1 MTLNVMDA
9 YNLHERLWRDDFET
23 CMERHDELAE
33 NHRHF
38 GFFWCPTPES
48 RHLYCLPDTSAV
60 SSTNKSADVCEMK
73 VMDITDAA
81 PMESEFEKIAYS
93 SEVYPIEYVPNFV
106 ELEYAVPV
114 EHGKAASEPCAT
126 SCSTSIRT
134 ASIRSS
140 IASPPAIRRG

>member
-1 MTLNVMDA
+1 
-9 YNLHERLWRDDFET
+9 
-23 CMERHDELAE
+23 MERHDELAA

-60 SSTNKSADVCEMK
+60 SSTNKLADVCEMK

-93 SEVYPIEYVPNFV
+93 SEVYPIDVPTSSNSKMRCPWNM
-106 ELEYAVPV
+106 ARQP
-114 EHGKAASEPCAT
+114 SEPGAT

-140 IASPPAIRRG
+140 IASPPAIRL